1 MSVLENYIEK
11 EYGIKVTGVRPALLT
26 TIGTTSGV
34 AFKKDPNRIM
44 YILVNLSVNIVYAAY
59 DGAVSATRGIRLNAA
74 GGLLSSSIK
83 DDAALTQE
91 ELHIIADGAASA
103 IFGIEVVEVI

>member
-1 MSVLENYIEK
+1 MSVLENYLKK
-11 EYGIKVTGVRPALLT
+11 EYGVEVTGVRPAMLT
-26 TIGTTSGV
+26 EIGTASDV
-34 AFKKDPNRIM
+34 AFKKNPNRIM
-44 YILVNLSVNIVYAAY
+44 YILVNLSANIVYAAF

-91 ELHIIADGAASA
+91 EVHIIADGANSA
-103 IFGIEVVEVI
+103 LFGFEVVEVE